1 MRACVCVHT
10 SLHFNVCPGS
20 RESLRFRWCQVL
32 LKPVNRK
39 RKQRAVLS
47 TAPSVN
53 VKNPPSVPFCDK
65 LLHVSLKHQ
74 KANFT
79 RVSAP
84 RYRFKTEIHPS
95 VKLSAPAWPG
105 DMTTL
110 MPGWLHLNWL
120 NRSPVYHPSLFT
132 LARYWLQAVLA
143 STSTSWT
150 MTQSVQMNPKLPGKK
165 LPSVSD
171 FEDLLVQAFVSI
183 PPPVTLTNVCFT
195 WRSSVINDGNFTFD
209 RFLQFFLCFYLD
221 NLLNCKYYQYW
232 CWSKALL

>member
-1 MRACVCVHT
+1 MRACVRVHT
-10 SLHFNVCPGS
+10 SLHFSVCPGS

-53 VKNPPSVPFCDK
+53 VKNPPSVPFSDE
-65 LLHVSLKHQ
+65 LLHVPLKHQ
-74 KANFT
+74 KTHFT

-84 RYRFKTEIHPS
+84 RYRFKNEIHPS
-95 VKLSAPAWPG
+95 VKSSAPVWPG
-105 DMTTL
+105 DMTIL
-110 MPGWLHLNWL
+110 MLGWLNLNWL
-120 NRSPVYHPSLFT
+120 NCSPVYHPPTSLFT

-165 LPSVSD
+165 LPSDSD

-183 PPPVTLTNVCFT
+183 PPPVTRTNVCFT
-195 WRSSVINDGNFTFD
+195 WRSSVTNDGNFTFD
-209 RFLQFFLCFYLD
+209 MYII
-221 NLLNCKYYQYW
+221 
-232 CWSKALL
+232 

>member
-1 MRACVCVHT
+1 MRACVCVQT

-20 RESLRFRWCQVL
+20 RKSLRFRWCQV

-53 VKNPPSVPFCDK
+53 VKNSPSVPFSDK

-74 KANFT
+74 KTNFT

-105 DMTTL
+105 DMTIL

-165 LPSVSD
+165 LPFVSN
-171 FEDLLVQAFVSI
+171 FEDLLVQAVVSI
-183 PPPVTLTNVCFT
+183 PC
-195 WRSSVINDGNFTFD
+195 S
-209 RFLQFFLCFYLD
+209 CYL
-221 NLLNCKYYQYW
+221 N
-232 CWSKALL
+232 